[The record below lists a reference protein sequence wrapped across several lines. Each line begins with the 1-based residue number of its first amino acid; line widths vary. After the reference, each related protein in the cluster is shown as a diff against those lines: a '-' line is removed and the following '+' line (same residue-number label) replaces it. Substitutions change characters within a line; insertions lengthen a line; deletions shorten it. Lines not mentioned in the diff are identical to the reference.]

1 MRKHGAGKQWPNIA
15 ISKHRKG
22 AARSVAQRQKRKTR
36 VHEPGEGGRPCRAS
50 DQLWKLLS
58 LQWQE

>member
-36 VHEPGEGGRPCRAS
+36 VHEPGEGG
-50 DQLWKLLS
+50 KT
-58 LQWQE
+58 LQGL